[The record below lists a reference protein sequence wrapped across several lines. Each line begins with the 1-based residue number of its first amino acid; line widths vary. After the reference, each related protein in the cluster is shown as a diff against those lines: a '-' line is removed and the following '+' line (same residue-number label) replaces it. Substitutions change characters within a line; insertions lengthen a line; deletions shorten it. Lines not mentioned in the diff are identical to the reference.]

1 MFVKRPRVML
11 LDEPFNGL
19 DHFGS
24 KNLKELLQKYLR
36 REDAIIIIV
45 SHTGL
50 EDDFV
55 DRVVRLN

>member
-1 MFVKRPRVML
+1 ML